1 MLSAF
6 GDGFGRSSG
15 ARGRRGGVRLVTL
28 TLTWRDWYGGGI
40 EDTVLSFRVRHGSVQ
55 TAAGGS
61 RVEVNCVV
69 MRGFKDDKLGGF
81 IDASGVSFGGR
92 WTYG

>member
-1 MLSAF
+1 M
-6 GDGFGRSSG
+6 
-15 ARGRRGGVRLVTL
+15 RLVTL